1 MIELHTWSTPNGRKV
16 SILLE
21 ELGLP
26 YTVHAVDIG
35 AQQQFSP
42 SFLAI
47 SPNNKIPAIVDRRG
61 VEAGGEPVTV
71 FESGAILA
79 YLCETTPGGEA
90 LWPSS
95 SAASLSSAAARARV
109 HQWLMWQMGG
119 IGPFMGRAYRFL
131 HRRPHD
137 PEDLSFVA
145 GEFLDEVT
153 RLLGVMDGQLAR
165 TGAFLAGDYSI
176 ADIATF
182 PWVQAGLPIFT
193 KARPALAD
201 FAHVQR
207 WRDAIAARPAVER
220 GMRVPQP

>member
-26 YTVHAVDIG
+26 YTVHAVDLG
-35 AQQQFSP
+35 QQQQFSP

-47 SPNNKIPAIVDRRG
+47 SPNNKIPAIVDRRAVAG
-61 VEAGGEPVTV
+61 GGEPVRV

-95 SAASLSSAAARARV
+95 SSSATAAARARV

-131 HRRPHD
+131 HRRPGD
-137 PEDLSFVA
+137 PDDLSFVA

-153 RLLGVMDGQLAR
+153 RLLGVMDRQLAD

-182 PWVQAGLPIFT
+182 PWVQAALPVFV

-201 FAHVQR
+201 FSHVQR